1 MTLSKSRQ
9 EMAMLAK
16 SKKILTI
23 ALAAVALTTTSLAAT
38 RQASACPG
46 GYFQC
51 GGACCPR

>member
-23 ALAAVALTTTSLAAT
+23 ALAAVALTTASLAAT